1 MNEKGREC
9 VGEMGRLRKS
19 QRPVPAVLKSSHAMS
34 GLLPQSKPTLDPRH
48 ETLRERYLKLK
59 TSRSGK

>member
-34 GLLPQSKPTLDPRH
+34 GLLDVYKRQCLPFAN
-48 ETLRERYLKLK
+48 
-59 TSRSGK
+59 